1 MKEPLAKN
9 KVLLIGWDAA
19 DWEIINPL
27 LKQNKL
33 PAFQKL
39 IKEGCAGKIESL
51 QPMLSPLLW
60 TSIATG
66 VTADKHGIL
75 GFTEVKADRSGIQPI
90 TINSRKVKTIWNILN
105 EYGYKCNVIS
115 WWPSYP
121 AEEINGI
128 ITTEHLGYSAKN
140 IHQDW
145 PVIPGSVHPAH
156 LEEKIGRMRVHP
168 QELTSAQISPFFN
181 DLQNINKLDNEL
193 ISSFV
198 SDLARDVTTHNI
210 VTWALE
216 YTDWDFTAVYYN
228 GLDSICHSF
237 AKYMPPQQK
246 SISDEAFLRYKNVV
260 YHTYRFYDMMLERLL
275 NLIPDNCHLVLVSDH
290 GFNISEKRH
299 TRLPNEP
306 LAPAHEHNPYGIV
319 TLSGPLIKKGVEI
332 NGSSLLDIAPTIL
345 NLYGIEPESTIDG
358 KSLNQIFNTPP
369 AVNHTNIASISQPH
383 NGNVKALNHETSEIL
398 LEQLK
403 NLGYIEPGEFNQ
415 NDKIKTSIDI
425 NNFNLAQVFMFKNE
439 FSKAIPI
446 LEGLIKNYQRNYLLM
461 LFTCYEALNKT
472 NKMKSLVKLL
482 AERENTQVN
491 LINYLYGRYYSQC
504 SDHIK
509 AIDCFLTLSKRH
521 TKSVAINFRIARE
534 YYYQKKYDKA
544 IEYFNAEEEVSQQN
558 YQLYYLRALCKLHKK
573 DTQGA
578 LSDLL
583 ASVNLKNE
591 QPIAHYYIGSVLFE
605 FKKYHEAEKAL
616 MLSFLEQPS
625 YTTFNKL
632 KELYK
637 ITGNKQALMALEE
650 KLQRTKRKEVIV
662 VSGLPRSGTSLMM
675 QLLNAGGIKCY
686 TDNERLPDENNPNGY
701 FEHELVKKLPS
712 DSSWLVDV
720 ENKCIKVVSPLLF
733 YLPDIYNY
741 KVILMERDFNEIALS
756 QKRMLQR
763 NGKKIY
769 EENYPLELMQ
779 AFQNNKE
786 RVTEWCQQNDNVSC
800 LRVNFRDLFKH
811 PEFIIKNIE
820 AFLNIALHKQSMANI
835 INPDLYREK
844 ASLVK

>member
-1 MKEPLAKN
+1 MKETVAKN

-33 PAFQKL
+33 PALQKL
-39 IKEGCAGKIESL
+39 INEGSAGKIESL
-51 QPMLSPLLW
+51 QPMLSPMLW

-66 VTADKHGIL
+66 TTADKHGIL
-75 GFTEVKADRSGIQPI
+75 GFTEVKPDGSGIQPI
-90 TINSRKVKTIWNILN
+90 TINSRKVKAIWNILH
-105 EYGYKCNVIS
+105 EHGYKCNVIS

-128 ITTEHLGYSAKN
+128 VTTEYLGYSTKN
-140 IHQDW
+140 INQDW
-145 PVIPGSVHPAH
+145 PVISGSVHPTH
-156 LEEKIGRMRVHP
+156 LAEKIGRMRVHP
-168 QELTSAQISPFFN
+168 QELTFAQLSPFFN

-216 YTDWDFTAVYYN
+216 YTNWDFTAVYYN

-237 AKYMPPQQK
+237 ARYMPPRQTG
-246 SISDEAFLRYKNVV
+246 ISDEAFHRYKNVV
-260 YHTYRFYDMMLERLL
+260 THTYRFYDMMLERLL
-275 NLIPDNCHLVLVSDH
+275 NLIPEECHVVLVSDH
-290 GFNISEKRH
+290 GFNISEKRLA
-299 TRLPNEP
+299 RLPDEP
-306 LAPAHEHNPYGIV
+306 LAPAHEHNPYGII
-319 TLSGPLIKKGVEI
+319 TLKGPLIKKAAEI

-345 NLYGIEPESTIDG
+345 SLYGIEPNSTMDG
-358 KSLNQIFNTPP
+358 KSLNQIFYTPP
-369 AVNHTNIASISQPH
+369 FNHTRLASVTQFH
-383 NGNVKALNHETSEIL
+383 DGNVIPVNDKTSEIL

-403 NLGYIEPGEFNQ
+403 RLGYIYPDEVSQ
-415 NDKIKTSIDI
+415 NDKVKTSIDI
-425 NNFNLAQVFMFKNE
+425 NNFNLAQVFIFKKE
-439 FSKAIPI
+439 YFKAIPI
-446 LEGLIKNYQRNYLLM
+446 LEGLIKNYQRSYLLK

-472 NKMKSLVKLL
+472 KKMKSLVKLL
-482 AERENTQVN
+482 EERESTQVN
-491 LINYLYGRYYSQC
+491 LINFLNGRYYSQC
-504 SDHIK
+504 SDHNK
-509 AIDCFLTLSKRH
+509 AIDCFLTLAKKR
-521 TKSVAINFRIARE
+521 TKTIGINFRIARE
-534 YYYQKKYDKA
+534 YYRLRKYDEA
-544 IEYFNAEEEVSQQN
+544 IKYFNEEEEITQQN
-558 YQLYYLRALCKLHKK
+558 YQLFYFRAICKLHKK
-573 DTQGA
+573 DSHGA
-578 LSDLL
+578 LNDLL
-583 ASVNLKNE
+583 ATVNLKKE
-591 QPIAHYYIGSVLFE
+591 QPLAHYYIGLILFE
-605 FKKYHEAEKAL
+605 FKNYDEAEKAL
-616 MLSFLEQPS
+616 LLSFMEQPS

-632 KELYK
+632 KELYEV
-637 ITGNKQALMALEE
+637 IDNRQAIIALEE
-650 KLQRTKRKEVIV
+650 KLQHAKRKEVIV

-675 QLLNAGGIKCY
+675 QMLNAGGLKCY

-712 DSSWLVDV
+712 DNSWLVDA

-763 NGKKIY
+763 RGQRIH

-786 RVTEWCQQNDNVSC
+786 RVSEWFQQNDNVSC

-811 PEFIIKNIE
+811 PEIIIKNIE
-820 AFLNIALHKQSMANI
+820 AFLNIALHKQPMAKI

-844 ASLVK
+844 ALLTK